1 MTHQEKIIKLQ
12 KEMTR
17 FGLLC
22 VGGYTAT
29 VVLAVVAIWYF
40 EIATFAEK
48 CGC

>member
-29 VVLAVVAIWYF
+29 VVLATVAIWYF
-40 EIATFAEK
+40 EIGFAEK